1 MKNKKKAII
10 FGVTGQDGSYLSSF
24 LIKKNY
30 LVYGVYRRT
39 SGKSF
44 FRLKNQINHK
54 NFKLIVGDVSDP
66 VSVLEI
72 LGETKPD
79 EIYNLA
85 AQSHVGVSFKVPQS
99 TLFINSFGVLNI
111 LESIRN
117 LKLTKKTKFY
127 QAGTS
132 EMFGG
137 ASILA
142 YNELSKFEPKSP
154 YGVSKVMA
162 HQLTINYREAYNIFA
177 TNGILFNHESPFRG
191 DNFVTKKIISNLCKL
206 KKLNNHK
213 FYLGNLYSKRDWG
226 HAEDYV
232 EAMWLILQQKKP
244 TDFVISTGKNYTVK
258 DFVNE
263 SCKQLNIKIKW
274 VGSGLKEKAINL
286 SSNKII
292 IEIKKEFFRPSEVNY
307 LKGNSSHARKI
318 LKWKP
323 KHNLKSLIKDM
334 INHEMI

>member
-1 MKNKKKAII
+1 M
-10 FGVTGQDGSYLSSF
+10 
-24 LIKKNY
+24 
-30 LVYGVYRRT
+30 
-39 SGKSF
+39 
-44 FRLKNQINHK
+44 
-54 NFKLIVGDVSDP
+54 GDVSDP

-72 LGETKPD
+72 LSETKPE

-99 TLFINSFGVLNI
+99 TLMINSFGALNI

-117 LKLTKKTKFY
+117 LELINKTKFY

-137 ASILA
+137 ARRKA
-142 YNELSKFEPKSP
+142 YNEMSKFAPKSP
-154 YGVSKVMA
+154 YGASKVMA
-162 HQLTINYREAYNIFA
+162 HHLTVNYREAYNIFA
-177 TNGILFNHESPFRG
+177 SNGILFNHESPLRG
-191 DNFVTKKIISNLCKL
+191 DNFVTKKIIYNLCKL
-206 KKLNNHK
+206 KKQNNHK
-213 FYLGNLYSKRDWG
+213 FYLGNLYAERDWG
-226 HAEDYV
+226 HAEDYI

-244 TDFVISTGKNYTVK
+244 KDFVISTGKNYTVK

-263 SCKQLNIKIKW
+263 SCRQLNIKIRW

-286 SSNKII
+286 STNKSI
-292 IEIKKEFFRPSEVNY
+292 IEIKREFFRPNEVNY
-307 LKGNSSHARKI
+307 LRGNSSYARKV

-334 INHEMI
+334 INFEIN